1 MKGVSEILVNVKV
14 YYFSVFGKGAF
25 TLGLD
30 PDATVLDALNILIGK
45 FGDDFEKET
54 GRNLMEAL
62 QSYFNVFLNGKH
74 LDLPSE
80 LMHGLEDG
88 DQLIILR
95 PVGGG

>member
-1 MKGVSEILVNVKV
+1 
-14 YYFSVFGKGAF
+14 
-25 TLGLD
+25 
-30 PDATVLDALNILIGK
+30 LDALNILIGR
-45 FGDDFEKET
+45 FGDDFKKET

-74 LDLPSE
+74 LDLPLK
-80 LMHGLEDG
+80 LMHGLRDE